1 MLISTLEELRL
12 YAPANAI
19 DHIEVL
25 SGFFDSSE
33 YDFLADKLG
42 PSLRKSLTDYYRD
55 LRTSEAGI
63 FSYVQKI
70 TDGADISTY
79 ARLLTLAQRIL
90 VFDSLGRAIDMQA
103 ISVNGAG
110 INMAV
115 ADDYQKADREA
126 VGAYKTTC
134 IKETHAA
141 LNRMLVMLEEWAHV
155 EDENEERKEI
165 VRLWRDSR
173 YFYLAAS
180 LIIPSAKILQEYMNI
195 YDSREKFIQMLP
207 DLRFIQEDILAPVIG
222 EDFMDFMISFSQ
234 GNTTD
239 ITDGDKPLLTRILHN
254 LRNATSRYLEA
265 RTKVIRVDQ
274 DRRTA
279 AHNEAVSLT
288 DKLTAYLVVNQ
299 TDLPEKAL
307 DAFKSSPLYVEPE
320 KPEEKTAPLFENN
333 AEDSVIFVT
342 PMLN

>member
-1 MLISTLEELRL
+1 MLISSTEELRL

-19 DHIEVL
+19 DHIDVL

-33 YDFLADKLG
+33 HDFLSDKLG
-42 PSLRKSLTDYYRD
+42 SSLHKSLTDYYRK
-55 LRTSEAGI
+55 LRDDDGVGMFI
-63 FSYVQKI
+63 QQI
-70 TDGADISTY
+70 TDGSDLPPY
-79 ARLLTLAQRIL
+79 ARLLTVAQRIL
-90 VFDSLGRAIDMQA
+90 VFDALGRAIDMQA

-126 VGAYKTTC
+126 VGAYKATC
-134 IKETHAA
+134 IKEAHAA
-141 LNRMLVMLEEWAHV
+141 LNRLLVLLEEWV
-155 EDENEERKEI
+155 QEDEADEEQLEI

-222 EDFMDFMISFSQ
+222 EDFMDYMVSFSQ
-234 GNTTD
+234 GDMDD
-239 ITDGDKPLLTRILHN
+239 ITNEEKPLLARILHN
-254 LRNATSRYLEA
+254 LRKATSRYLEA
-265 RTKVIRVDQ
+265 RTKVIRVEQ
-274 DRRTA
+274 DRRTS

-288 DKLTAYLVVNQ
+288 DKLTAYLTLHQ
-299 TDLPEKAL
+299 PDLPEKAL
-307 DAFKSSPLYVEPE
+307 EAFKSSPLYVEPE
-320 KPEEKTAPLFENN
+320 KLEEKSAPLFENN
-333 AEDSVIFVT
+333 AENSVIFIT
-342 PMLN
+342 PTLD

>member
-1 MLISTLEELRL
+1 MLISSTEELRL

-33 YDFLADKLG
+33 HDFLSDKLG
-42 PSLRKSLTDYYRD
+42 SSLHKSLTDYYRK
-55 LRTSEAGI
+55 LRDDDGVGTFI
-63 FSYVQKI
+63 QQI
-70 TDGADISTY
+70 TDGADLPPY
-79 ARLLTLAQRIL
+79 ARLLTVAQRIL
-90 VFDSLGRAIDMQA
+90 VFDALGRAIDMQA

-110 INMAV
+110 INIAV
-115 ADDYQKADREA
+115 ADDYQKADRESVA
-126 VGAYKTTC
+126 AYKATC
-134 IKETHAA
+134 VKEAHSA
-141 LNRMLVMLEEWAHV
+141 LNRLLVLLEEWAQ
-155 EDENEERKEI
+155 EDEENEDQQEI

-222 EDFMDFMISFSQ
+222 EDFMDFMVSLSQ
-234 GNTTD
+234 GNTED
-239 ITDGDKPLLTRILHN
+239 ISNDDKPLLNRILHN
-254 LRNATSRYLEA
+254 LRKATSRYLEA

-274 DRRTA
+274 DRRTN

-288 DKLTAYLVVNQ
+288 DKLTAHLTLHQ
-299 TDLPEKAL
+299 PDLPEKAL
-307 DAFKSSPLYVEPE
+307 EAFKFSPLYTEPAKPE
-320 KPEEKTAPLFENN
+320 KEADPLFENN

-342 PMLN
+342 PSLN